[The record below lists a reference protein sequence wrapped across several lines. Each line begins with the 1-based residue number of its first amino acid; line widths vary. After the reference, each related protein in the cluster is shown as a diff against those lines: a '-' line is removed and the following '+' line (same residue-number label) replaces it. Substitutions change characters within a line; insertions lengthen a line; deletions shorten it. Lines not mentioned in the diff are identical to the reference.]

1 MLDDELVPDGDE
13 ELALEPEGDEPEA
26 VLEVSV
32 LGVVALTLPEADRL
46 PVELLAVVLGVL
58 VEAVVSVVL
67 LLLLDGG
74 VLAVVVPG
82 VVVDEVDVVF
92 LSQPVAAAVARA
104 NTAIMGTS
112 FFMASPVQS
121 FTGGSI
127 VDTRT
132 HNTCHASSTL

>member
-58 VEAVVSVVL
+58 VEAVVSVV